1 MSRAISVKP
10 WAMILGLVSLGAIL
24 TSTGW
29 ALETHSL
36 PTLQTASSQKAV
48 DVLRPVSLGDLRSFN
63 VFDIEKTSFSAER
76 EAVPPEVVEYTR
88 AALQTD
94 SLLHYDAAGQGVL
107 KFQCQDAGCHRVKAE
122 LTYGE
127 NGPVLWSISRL
138 YKECP
143 FVSFRF
149 QPDSK
154 AFANKVVSRL
164 AQDYQKALKATP
176 AKIEITEE

>member
-1 MSRAISVKP
+1 MSRVICVKSL
-10 WAMILGLVSLGAIL
+10 ALLLGLLSVSLLSA
-24 TSTGW
+24 STGW
-29 ALETHSL
+29 AVDTHSL
-36 PTLQTASSQKAV
+36 PTLQAAPSEKTV
-48 DVLRPVSLGDLRSFN
+48 DALRPVSLGDLRSFN
-63 VFDIEKTSFSAER
+63 VFDLEKTSFSADR
-76 EAVPPEVVEYTR
+76 EAVPPEIVEYTR

-94 SLLHYDAAGQGVL
+94 NLLHYDAAGQGVL

-127 NGPVLWSISRL
+127 NGPLLWSVSKL
-138 YKECP
+138 YKQCP

-164 AQDYQKALKATP
+164 AQDYQKALKVTP
-176 AKIEITEE
+176 AKIEIPEE